1 MIDYGT
7 NIVAGVTPGKGGQ
20 NHLGKPVFNKVS
32 EAMNELGANVSIIF
46 VPPKFASSA
55 IIESI
60 DSGIDIIICDL
71 GGNLTT
77 NSSSSKTIVP
87 AANSTWN
94 LGSTS
99 NVNDALRGQA
109 SGLIVRRPNTGMPDD
124 FATFVI
130 RNFSQPPLIIV
141 DGMEATIEEVDPND
155 IESISILKDAAAAVY
170 GSRAGNGVVVVKT
183 KRGK

>member
-1 MIDYGT
+1 MRFL
-7 NIVAGVTPGKGGQ
+7 V
-20 NHLGKPVFNKVS
+20 
-32 EAMNELGANVSIIF
+32 IIF
-46 VPPKFASSA
+46 LVFSCSSIKIGGENNA
-55 IIESI
+55 NQSYETGYGEQQKSSSTTSVQSI
-60 DSGIDIIICDL
+60 DGDKINF
-71 GGNLTT
+71 G
-77 NSSSSKTIVP
+77 SS
-87 AANSTWN
+87 
-94 LGSTS
+94 S

>member
-1 MIDYGT
+1 MRFL
-7 NIVAGVTPGKGGQ
+7 V
-20 NHLGKPVFNKVS
+20 
-32 EAMNELGANVSIIF
+32 IIF
-46 VPPKFASSA
+46 LVFSCSS
-55 IIESI
+55 IKIGGENNTNQSYETGYGEQLKSSSTTSVQSI
-60 DSGIDIIICDL
+60 DGDKI
-71 GGNLTT
+71 
-77 NSSSSKTIVP
+77 
-87 AANSTWN
+87 N
-94 LGSTS
+94 LGSSS

-124 FATFVI
+124 FSTFVI

>member
-1 MIDYGT
+1 MRFL
-7 NIVAGVTPGKGGQ
+7 V
-20 NHLGKPVFNKVS
+20 
-32 EAMNELGANVSIIF
+32 IIF
-46 VPPKFASSA
+46 LVFSCSS
-55 IIESI
+55 IKIGGENNTNQSYETGYGKQLKSSSTTSVQSI
-60 DSGIDIIICDL
+60 DGDKI
-71 GGNLTT
+71 
-77 NSSSSKTIVP
+77 
-87 AANSTWN
+87 N
-94 LGSTS
+94 LGSSS

>member
-1 MIDYGT
+1 MRFL
-7 NIVAGVTPGKGGQ
+7 V
-20 NHLGKPVFNKVS
+20 
-32 EAMNELGANVSIIF
+32 IIF
-46 VPPKFASSA
+46 LVFSCSSIKIGGENNA
-55 IIESI
+55 NQSYETGYGEQQKSSSTTSVQSI
-60 DSGIDIIICDL
+60 DGDKI
-71 GGNLTT
+71 
-77 NSSSSKTIVP
+77 
-87 AANSTWN
+87 N

-124 FATFVI
+124 FSTFVI

-155 IESISILKDAAAAVY
+155 VESISILKDAAAAVY

>member
-1 MIDYGT
+1 MRFL
-7 NIVAGVTPGKGGQ
+7 V
-20 NHLGKPVFNKVS
+20 
-32 EAMNELGANVSIIF
+32 IIF
-46 VPPKFASSA
+46 LVFSCSSIKIGGENNA
-55 IIESI
+55 NQSYETGYGEQQKSSSTTSVQSI
-60 DSGIDIIICDL
+60 DGDKI
-71 GGNLTT
+71 
-77 NSSSSKTIVP
+77 
-87 AANSTWN
+87 N
-94 LGSTS
+94 LGSSS

-141 DGMEATIEEVDPND
+141 DGMEATIEQVDPND

>member
-1 MIDYGT
+1 MRFLVVIFLVFSCSSIKIGGENNANQSYETGYGEQL
-7 NIVAGVTPGKGGQ
+7 K
-20 NHLGKPVFNKVS
+20 
-32 EAMNELGANVSIIF
+32 
-46 VPPKFASSA
+46 
-55 IIESI
+55 
-60 DSGIDIIICDL
+60 
-71 GGNLTT
+71 
-77 NSSSSKTIVP
+77 SSSSTSVQSIDGDKI
-87 AANSTWN
+87 N
-94 LGSTS
+94 LGSSS

>member
-1 MIDYGT
+1 MRFL
-7 NIVAGVTPGKGGQ
+7 V
-20 NHLGKPVFNKVS
+20 
-32 EAMNELGANVSIIF
+32 IIF
-46 VPPKFASSA
+46 LVFSCSSIKIGGENNA
-55 IIESI
+55 NQSYETGYGEQLKSSSTTSVQSI
-60 DSGIDIIICDL
+60 DGDKI
-71 GGNLTT
+71 
-77 NSSSSKTIVP
+77 
-87 AANSTWN
+87 N
-94 LGSTS
+94 LGSSS

-155 IESISILKDAAAAVY
+155 IESISIMKDAAAAVY

>member
-1 MIDYGT
+1 MRFL
-7 NIVAGVTPGKGGQ
+7 V
-20 NHLGKPVFNKVS
+20 
-32 EAMNELGANVSIIF
+32 IIF
-46 VPPKFASSA
+46 LVFSCSSIKIGGENNA
-55 IIESI
+55 NQSYETGYGEQQKSSSTTSVQSI
-60 DSGIDIIICDL
+60 DGDKI
-71 GGNLTT
+71 
-77 NSSSSKTIVP
+77 
-87 AANSTWN
+87 N
-94 LGSTS
+94 LGSSS
-99 NVNDALRGQA
+99 NVNDALRGQV

>member
-1 MIDYGT
+1 MRFL
-7 NIVAGVTPGKGGQ
+7 V
-20 NHLGKPVFNKVS
+20 
-32 EAMNELGANVSIIF
+32 IIF
-46 VPPKFASSA
+46 LVFSCSSIKIGGENNA
-55 IIESI
+55 NQSYETGYGEQLKSSSTTSVQSI
-60 DSGIDIIICDL
+60 DGDKI
-71 GGNLTT
+71 
-77 NSSSSKTIVP
+77 
-87 AANSTWN
+87 N

-124 FATFVI
+124 FSTFVI

>member
-1 MIDYGT
+1 MRFL
-7 NIVAGVTPGKGGQ
+7 V
-20 NHLGKPVFNKVS
+20 
-32 EAMNELGANVSIIF
+32 IIF
-46 VPPKFASSA
+46 LVFSCSSIKIGGENNA
-55 IIESI
+55 NQSYETGYGEQLKSSSTTSVQSI
-60 DSGIDIIICDL
+60 DGDKI
-71 GGNLTT
+71 
-77 NSSSSKTIVP
+77 
-87 AANSTWN
+87 N
-94 LGSTS
+94 LGSSS

-183 KRGK
+183 KRCK

>member
-1 MIDYGT
+1 MRFL
-7 NIVAGVTPGKGGQ
+7 V
-20 NHLGKPVFNKVS
+20 
-32 EAMNELGANVSIIF
+32 IIF
-46 VPPKFASSA
+46 LVFSCSSIKIGGENNA
-55 IIESI
+55 NQSYETGYGEQLKSSSTTSVQSI
-60 DSGIDIIICDL
+60 DGDKI
-71 GGNLTT
+71 
-77 NSSSSKTIVP
+77 
-87 AANSTWN
+87 N
-94 LGSTS
+94 LGSSS
-99 NVNDALRGQA
+99 NVNDALRGQV

-130 RNFSQPPLIIV
+130 RNFSQPPLIII

>member
-1 MIDYGT
+1 
-7 NIVAGVTPGKGGQ
+7 VRFLV
-20 NHLGKPVFNKVS
+20 
-32 EAMNELGANVSIIF
+32 IIF
-46 VPPKFASSA
+46 LVFSCSSIKIGGENNA
-55 IIESI
+55 NQSYETGYGEQLKSSSTTSVQSI
-60 DSGIDIIICDL
+60 DGDKI
-71 GGNLTT
+71 
-77 NSSSSKTIVP
+77 
-87 AANSTWN
+87 N
-94 LGSTS
+94 LGSSS
-99 NVNDALRGQA
+99 NVNDALRGQL

>member
-1 MIDYGT
+1 MRFL
-7 NIVAGVTPGKGGQ
+7 V
-20 NHLGKPVFNKVS
+20 
-32 EAMNELGANVSIIF
+32 IIF
-46 VPPKFASSA
+46 LLFSCSSIKIGGENNA
-55 IIESI
+55 NQSYETGYGEQLKSSSTTSVQSI
-60 DSGIDIIICDL
+60 DGDKI
-71 GGNLTT
+71 
-77 NSSSSKTIVP
+77 
-87 AANSTWN
+87 N
-94 LGSTS
+94 LGSSS

-124 FATFVI
+124 FSTFVI

>member
-1 MIDYGT
+1 MRFL
-7 NIVAGVTPGKGGQ
+7 V
-20 NHLGKPVFNKVS
+20 
-32 EAMNELGANVSIIF
+32 IIF
-46 VPPKFASSA
+46 LVFSCSSIKIGGENNA
-55 IIESI
+55 NQSYETGYGEQLKSSSTTSVQSI
-60 DSGIDIIICDL
+60 DGDKI
-71 GGNLTT
+71 
-77 NSSSSKTIVP
+77 
-87 AANSTWN
+87 N

-141 DGMEATIEEVDPND
+141 DGMEATIEQVDPND

>member
-1 MIDYGT
+1 MRFL
-7 NIVAGVTPGKGGQ
+7 V
-20 NHLGKPVFNKVS
+20 
-32 EAMNELGANVSIIF
+32 IIF
-46 VPPKFASSA
+46 LVFSCSSIKIGGENNA
-55 IIESI
+55 NQSYETGYGEQLKSSSTTSVQSI
-60 DSGIDIIICDL
+60 DGDKI
-71 GGNLTT
+71 
-77 NSSSSKTIVP
+77 
-87 AANSTWN
+87 N
-94 LGSTS
+94 LGSSS

-109 SGLIVRRPNTGMPDD
+109 SGLIVRIPNTGMPDD